1 VFGRS
6 DEFIG
11 SLSIDVV
18 SCHEVK
24 PRSRRNRDE
33 DAVDRKAFRVCV
45 FDVDR
50 DRLLDAGAWPDSIT
64 ISKWFF
70 KQNAEEGAAAGDKR
84 RRIGSDQN
92 HDNARPVQSLHRV
105 AQQVSDVA
113 SGGADAA
120 ACNVDRIEVDIRA
133 ENDADD
139 TILVNDY
146 NVNDGE

>member
-1 VFGRS
+1 MRS
-6 DEFIG
+6 FIG

-18 SCHEVK
+18 FCHEVK
-24 PRSRRNRDE
+24 PRRRRNKDE
-33 DAVDRKAFRVCV
+33 DAVDRKAFRVCI

-70 KQNAEEGAAAGDKR
+70 QAERGDKR

-105 AQQVSDVA
+105 TQHVSDVA
-113 SGGADAA
+113 SGGADAS
-120 ACNVDRIEVDIRA
+120 V
-133 ENDADD
+133 
-139 TILVNDY
+139 ILVMTF
-146 NVNDGE
+146 